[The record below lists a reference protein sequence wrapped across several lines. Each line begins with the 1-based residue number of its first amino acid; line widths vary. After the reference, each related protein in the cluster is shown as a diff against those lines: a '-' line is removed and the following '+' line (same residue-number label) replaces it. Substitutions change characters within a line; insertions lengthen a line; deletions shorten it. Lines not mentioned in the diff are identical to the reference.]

1 MRKIFEP
8 TVGRT
13 DMVLG
18 WASGFLG
25 LKIAGGGILLLA
37 LLQNPSHALSDTLP
51 ASSVTLA
58 WDASPSPEVTGYR
71 IYLGVASGN
80 YTNSAMV
87 GNVTIQILSGLAG
100 GVTYFFAIT
109 AYDASGLESTFSNEI
124 TYTTPSGLPIVQIG
138 MTANRQAVV
147 TVNGLIGHSYDI
159 QATQDFKTWTVI
171 GTTTTGAGGSVNF
184 TDTNAASVPQRFY
197 RARDVQP

>member
-13 DMVLG
+13 DMVWG

-25 LKIAGGGILLLA
+25 RKIVSGGILLLA
-37 LLQNPSHALSDTLP
+37 LLNKPVPAFSETLP
-51 ASSVTLA
+51 GYSVTLA

-71 IYLGVASGN
+71 IHLGVASGI
-80 YTNSAMV
+80 YTSSGMV
-87 GNVTIQILSGLAG
+87 GKVTTKTVSGLAG
-100 GVTYFFAIT
+100 GVTYFLAIS

-124 TYTTPSGLPIVQIG
+124 SYTTPAGRPIVQIG
-138 MTANRQAVV
+138 VTANRQAVL
-147 TVNGLIGHSYDI
+147 TVQGLTSHNYEI

-171 GTTTTGAGGSVNF
+171 GAATTGAGGWVNF
-184 TDTNAASVPQRFY
+184 TDTNAASFPQRFY
-197 RARDVQP
+197 RVRDTQP

>member
-1 MRKIFEP
+1 
-8 TVGRT
+8 
-13 DMVLG
+13 MVWS

-25 LKIAGGGILLLA
+25 RKIVLGGILLLA
-37 LLQNPSHALSDTLP
+37 LLHDPVPALSETLP
-51 ASSVTLA
+51 GYSVTLA

-71 IYLGVASGN
+71 IHLGVASGN

-87 GNVTIQILSGLAG
+87 GNVTIQTLFGLAG

-159 QATQDFKTWTVI
+159 QATPDFKTWTVI
-171 GTTTTGAGGSVNF
+171 GTATTAAGGSGNF
-184 TDTNAASVPQRFY
+184 TDTNAAIFPQRFY
-197 RARDVQP
+197 RARDTQP